1 MNKYKYIK
9 IREDEEEEKLIENN
23 NKKYDSNKDQLK
35 DLYEI
40 LNYNKNKY
48 FKLIKKLIINYKV
61 KGKKFLNKNSYYY
74 INLSFLIYSDYQENN
89 INLFLN
95 ERIILEVL
103 KQENNTILDYHK
115 SQINQII
122 LLNNFISLSCKIL
135 KQAKEII
142 NSDPNFCRAKK
153 LLNLSI
159 LLKELENK
167 KLNKNLFNHKLE
179 NILNSKDILLICSLV
194 FEEIFNIT
202 LNNSQFPIRENIL
215 SLQSLLYN
223 NSNKDSKIIS
233 LALCLTNKNCQIIR
247 AGSELYPNLNKNLFD
262 LFPLIFKQYQ
272 INLFLKNIL
281 NDTTINK
288 NNDINN
294 LIDLNNSSF
303 QNYKR
308 RKNSKYKKSGID
320 IIENTFDKNLIEI
333 KLILSE
339 NISTKMYYKL
349 LTLQLRVLFN
359 NENNFYIFFDGF
371 YNIDK
376 NILIS
381 LTDLEDDINPKEQ
394 LIFISNQLEK
404 DKTKV
409 LFKNYL
415 TRKNNFGFN
424 ISKIAT
430 FNLSI
435 KLYKIYNIS
444 KQEIVTNKSIITKKI
459 KRLSTD
465 KTNNNK
471 SLLDNNKSKNEKMEQ
486 NDDNNTNTSSQ
497 QAGSTNSNGKSNLIF
512 KNKKKDNIYEYGG
525 FNKLKRIIYIISFF
539 YMTLF
544 ILQFSYSLRLYKDTS
559 QNNISLCHYREFYQ
573 LYYQLFSSIIEVTC
587 IYSNSSGCL
596 SLINVF
602 QENYYKK
609 NQEKEFF
616 NYTLFVMIQNEQ
628 LAERIMDK
636 KKYLVNIHQEIGNQ
650 KYKEL
655 FGKNIDYYRI
665 IKNVDEEKVQLN
677 ITRVTMQFSEAIL
690 IVCNQFQ
697 QLSSISYNEA
707 FILNKNENPF
717 SNYIEIHKNNELND
731 NEKEFYEMILNYKV
745 LYDEF
750 KNINN
755 ELTNILN
762 KKSDYIQNYYYIY
775 FTIDAIILIIFVS
788 FIYKYNILFE
798 LILIKIINYKNMTIN
813 IKNDKLNFT
822 AIFLKKINNL
832 EAILQFYKVEP
843 IKIIKNLNSLYDNYQ
858 KILSSRT
865 KKIYINKNDCKKV
878 LNKDE
883 TNDLDNIPKHHQIIT
898 RKDIKVLKINFIF
911 MLIYNCNLLLI
922 IGFYS
927 LIIVLYSKYFKR
939 KTNLYNIIDKNTSI
953 EIVVYRAIN
962 FYHLMVFQNYTLR
975 EIESNIFERIGESKL
990 FENFYY
996 ILELAF
1002 NNRKEKR
1009 NLGLFYKDFEDES
1022 NFTCN
1027 EFYEY
1032 NQDLIKEIEKNSKSE
1047 NLRNITAALIE
1058 LCEYVNITKYND
1070 YRNVYEMY
1078 FQMIQHGMNYFKDFN
1093 YEGIIN
1099 YIKTNPVISTISLYF
1114 NAFIIYIIAMI
1125 NNKPHL
1131 EITNNLL
1138 ENLKSLNKLS
1148 SCIYL
1153 YYPLVAMILAT
1164 IFYIPSINYLC
1175 DHIIILKNVFKISS
1189 NRE

>member
-9 IREDEEEEKLIENN
+9 IREDEEEEKLIEDN

-61 KGKKFLNKNSYYY
+61 KGKKFLSKNSYYY

-215 SLQSLLYN
+215 SFQSLLYN

-233 LALCLTNKNCQIIR
+233 LALCLANKNCQIIR

-308 RKNSKYKKSGID
+308 RKNSKYRKSGID
-320 IIENTFDKNLIEI
+320 IIDNTFDKNLIEI

-404 DKTKV
+404 DKAKV

-415 TRKNNFGFN
+415 TKKNNFGFN
-424 ISKIAT
+424 ITKIAT

-471 SLLDNNKSKNEKMEQ
+471 SLLDNNKSKNEKMEL
-486 NDDNNTNTSSQ
+486 NDDNNTNASSQ
-497 QAGSTNSNGKSNLIF
+497 QAGSINSNGNSKLIF

-525 FNKLKRIIYIISFF
+525 FNKLKRIIYIIFF
-539 YMTLF
+539 LYGLIYTAIF
-544 ILQFSYSLRLYKDTS
+544 IF
-559 QNNISLCHYREFYQ
+559 
-573 LYYQLFSSIIEVTC
+573 
-587 IYSNSSGCL
+587 
-596 SLINVF
+596 
-602 QENYYKK
+602 
-609 NQEKEFF
+609 
-616 NYTLFVMIQNEQ
+616 
-628 LAERIMDK
+628 
-636 KKYLVNIHQEIGNQ
+636 
-650 KYKEL
+650 
-655 FGKNIDYYRI
+655 
-665 IKNVDEEKVQLN
+665 
-677 ITRVTMQFSEAIL
+677 
-690 IVCNQFQ
+690 
-697 QLSSISYNEA
+697 
-707 FILNKNENPF
+707 
-717 SNYIEIHKNNELND
+717 
-731 NEKEFYEMILNYKV
+731 
-745 LYDEF
+745 
-750 KNINN
+750 
-755 ELTNILN
+755 
-762 KKSDYIQNYYYIY
+762 
-775 FTIDAIILIIFVS
+775 
-788 FIYKYNILFE
+788 
-798 LILIKIINYKNMTIN
+798 IKII
-813 IKNDKLNFT
+813 
-822 AIFLKKINNL
+822 
-832 EAILQFYKVEP
+832 Q
-843 IKIIKNLNSLYDNYQ
+843 
-858 KILSSRT
+858 R
-865 KKIYINKNDCKKV
+865 YI
-878 LNKDE
+878 
-883 TNDLDNIPKHHQIIT
+883 
-898 RKDIKVLKINFIF
+898 
-911 MLIYNCNLLLI
+911 
-922 IGFYS
+922 
-927 LIIVLYSKYFKR
+927 
-939 KTNLYNIIDKNTSI
+939 
-953 EIVVYRAIN
+953 
-962 FYHLMVFQNYTLR
+962 
-975 EIESNIFERIGESKL
+975 
-990 FENFYY
+990 
-996 ILELAF
+996 
-1002 NNRKEKR
+1002 
-1009 NLGLFYKDFEDES
+1009 
-1022 NFTCN
+1022 
-1027 EFYEY
+1027 
-1032 NQDLIKEIEKNSKSE
+1032 
-1047 NLRNITAALIE
+1047 
-1058 LCEYVNITKYND
+1058 
-1070 YRNVYEMY
+1070 
-1078 FQMIQHGMNYFKDFN
+1078 
-1093 YEGIIN
+1093 
-1099 YIKTNPVISTISLYF
+1099 
-1114 NAFIIYIIAMI
+1114 
-1125 NNKPHL
+1125 
-1131 EITNNLL
+1131 
-1138 ENLKSLNKLS
+1138 
-1148 SCIYL
+1148 
-1153 YYPLVAMILAT
+1153 
-1164 IFYIPSINYLC
+1164 
-1175 DHIIILKNVFKISS
+1175 
-1189 NRE
+1189 